1 MNVQKR
7 PRNIILML
15 FIDLIVLDEKNQDLV
30 HTMIDTHLLKGG
42 EEFLGKHL
50 GQSFFYQILL

>member
-1 MNVQKR
+1 MNAQKR
-7 PRNIILML
+7 PRNIILIF
-15 FIDLIVLDEKNQDLV
+15 FIALIEQDEKIQDLV